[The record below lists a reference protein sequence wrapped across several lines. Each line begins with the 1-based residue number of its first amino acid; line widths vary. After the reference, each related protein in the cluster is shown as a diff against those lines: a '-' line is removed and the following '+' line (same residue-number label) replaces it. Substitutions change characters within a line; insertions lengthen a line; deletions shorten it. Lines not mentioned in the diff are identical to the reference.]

1 MALTGL
7 SPFCQPGSGDKEWH
21 KDGIQTVTPKT
32 VDEVHKGFDCVI
44 IGYQLSLLGINES
57 SCLELVFK
65 TMDKVKPG
73 GRVII
78 PQNTYEYLS
87 YKREG
92 AELLMRIK
100 QLTIQTPPAGLYNYV
115 IGLKED

>member
-1 MALTGL
+1 MNYKMT
-7 SPFCQPGSGDKEWH
+7 
-21 KDGIQTVTPKT
+21 
-32 VDEVHKGFDCVI
+32 
-44 IGYQLSLLGINES
+44 
-57 SCLELVFK
+57 CLDLVFK
-65 TMDKVKPG
+65 TMDKINPG

-100 QLTIQTPPAGLYNYV
+100 QLTLQAPLVGIYNYV